1 MMNYLEENMNDNQ
14 DIAIIGM
21 SGRCPGA
28 KDIEEFWQN
37 IRDGVESISLSFFS
51 EQELLN
57 SGVEKELI
65 NNPNYVRVGSIL
77 PDIDMFDAG
86 FFNFT
91 NKEAEE
97 LDPQQRLFL

>member
-1 MMNYLEENMNDNQ
+1 MMNYLEENLNDNQ

-65 NNPNYVRVGSIL
+65 NNTSWKE
-77 PDIDMFDAG
+77 
-86 FFNFT
+86 
-91 NKEAEE
+91 NKSDGNSVKVVPKCEHV
-97 LDPQQRLFL
+97 